1 MSKLRRLL
9 ALVACLALPGLGPS
23 LAMARPAL
31 WVVRDADSEIVL
43 FGSVHVLPAGLDWR
57 PPGLVAALGRADDL
71 WFEIPFDPVAQG
83 RFGALAQARGILPP
97 GQALSN
103 RLSKAG
109 RERLQRVCAAYAIP
123 MDEIERMRP
132 WLAEV
137 RLSLA
142 VLGKDDANTGD
153 GVEQRIAAEAPPGAR
168 REAFETP
175 EQQVAMFADAPE
187 AEQVASLEDSLKE
200 VQGDPRAYRKLV
212 AAWMS
217 GDPRQVQKVAVT
229 PLQRSSPIMY
239 RRLVTERNAAWV
251 RALAKRMAGSGRTV
265 VVVGAGHLAG
275 PDGVPARLRALGFQV
290 EGP

>member
-1 MSKLRRLL
+1 MKTLARLTL
-9 ALVACLALPGLGPS
+9 ALACLAPA
-23 LAMARPAL
+23 LAQARPAM
-31 WVVRDADSEIVL
+31 WVVKDADSEIVL

-57 PPGLVAALGRADDL
+57 PPGLVAALARADDL
-71 WFEIPFDPVAQG
+71 WFEIPFDPATQA
-83 RFGALAQARGILPP
+83 RFGALAQAHGLLPP
-97 GQALSN
+97 GQRLSS

-109 RERLQRVCAAYAIP
+109 RARLQRICAAYAVP
-123 MDEIERMRP
+123 MGEIERMRP

-142 VLGKDDANTGD
+142 VLGKDAAGAGD
-153 GVEQRIAAEAPPGAR
+153 GVEQRIADEAPPRAR

-187 AEQVASLEDSLKE
+187 AEQIASLEDSLKE
-200 VQGDPRAYRKLV
+200 VEGDPRAYRKLV

-217 GDPRQVQKVAVT
+217 GDPRRVQTVAIA
-229 PLQRSSPIMY
+229 PLRRAAPNQY
-239 RRLVTERNAAWV
+239 RRLVIERNAAWV
-251 RALAKRMAGSGRTV
+251 KMLAQRMAGSGRTV

-275 PDGVPARLRALGFQV
+275 PDGVPARLRALGFKV

>member
-1 MSKLRRLL
+1 MKRLL
-9 ALVACLALPGLGPS
+9 HPLLLLACLAPGLA
-23 LAMARPAL
+23 LARPAM
-31 WVVRDADSEIVL
+31 WTVRDADSEIVL
-43 FGSVHVLPAGLDWR
+43 FGSVHVLPADLDWK
-57 PPGLVAALGRADDL
+57 PPALAAALARADDL
-71 WFEIPFDPVAQG
+71 WFEIPFDPESQG
-83 RFGALAQARGILPP
+83 RFGALAQARGLLPP
-97 GQALSN
+97 GQTLSG

-109 RERLQRVCAAYAIP
+109 RARLQKICAAYAIP
-123 MDEIERMRP
+123 MAEIDRMRP

-142 VLGKDDANTGD
+142 VLARDEAAADD
-153 GVEQRIAAEAPPGAR
+153 GVEQRIAAEAPPRAR

-187 AEQVASLEDSLKE
+187 AEQIASLEDSLKE

-229 PLQRSSPIMY
+229 PLQRSSPVMY

-251 RALAKRMAGSGRTV
+251 KTIAKRMDGSGRTV
-265 VVVGAGHLAG
+265 MVVGAGHLAG
-275 PDGVPARLRALGFQV
+275 PDGVPARLRALGFRV